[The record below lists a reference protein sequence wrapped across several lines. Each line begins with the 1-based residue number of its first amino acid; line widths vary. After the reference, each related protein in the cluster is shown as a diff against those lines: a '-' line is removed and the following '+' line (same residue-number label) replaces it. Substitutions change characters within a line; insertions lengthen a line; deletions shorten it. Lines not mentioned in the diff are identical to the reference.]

1 MTDTERLD
9 WLQEEIR
16 KNSCA
21 KFNRHGQAWIEV
33 FTVSSQHTK
42 PKETIREA
50 IDLAIAKAR
59 EK

>member
-9 WLQEEIR
+9 WLQAEIR
-16 KNSCA
+16 KGTVA
-21 KFNRHGQAWIEV
+21 DFNRHGQAWITL

-42 PKETIREA
+42 PTETIREA

-59 EK
+59 EE